1 MCLAKEVLQVEIAA
15 LLLSALTLLGVVV
28 LLIKNAGS
36 DSSAVKETL
45 ASLAK
50 QQEVTER
57 LVREDVAACR
67 REIADSARQNREEL
81 SQGLKAFGDS
91 LNRQVAEMSLLQKT
105 QLDLLT
111 RQLEEKLA
119 KLQAQVNSDAAQ
131 NRAEITAVLQ
141 AFGENFRTN
150 VRDFNELQRQKFGEL
165 AGQLEKLVQSSEDRL
180 EKIRATVEEKLQN
193 TLEKR
198 LGESFRQ
205 VSERL
210 EQVHK
215 GLGEMQTL
223 AAGVGDLKKALTNVK
238 IRGTL
243 GEIQLENILEQ
254 ILSPDQY
261 EKNVAVKPNSRERV
275 EYAVKMPGRDD
286 EQPVW
291 LPIDAKF
298 PLEDYHRLLDAYDA
312 ADAGQ
317 IESSARQL
325 ENSVKKCAKDIR
337 DKYLSPPHTTDF
349 AIMFLPFEGLYA
361 EVLRRA
367 GLFEALMRDYKVAVT
382 GPTTLAAFLNSLQM
396 GFRTLT
402 IEKRT
407 SEVWQLLGAVR
418 TQFSQFGALLEK
430 TKKKLEEASN
440 TIDGAAR
447 KSRTIERKLDEVQKL
462 PEGDAGLL
470 LDLGAEAGA
479 EEDAS

>member
-1 MCLAKEVLQVEIAA
+1 MEIAV
-15 LLLSALTLLGVVV
+15 LLLSALTLVCVAV
-28 LLIKNAGS
+28 LLFRNSGG
-36 DSSAVKETL
+36 DSPAVREAL
-45 ASLAK
+45 VQLGK
-50 QQEVTER
+50 QQEMTER
-57 LVREDVAACR
+57 LLREDVEACR
-67 REIADSARQNREEL
+67 REIADSAQKNREEL
-81 SQGLKAFGDS
+81 SRGLKAFGDS
-91 LNRQVAEMSLLQKT
+91 LARQVAEMSLLQKT

-131 NRAEITAVLQ
+131 NRAETTAALQ
-141 AFGENFRTN
+141 AFAENFRTN

-215 GLGEMQTL
+215 GLGEMQNL
-223 AAGVGDLKKALTNVK
+223 AAGVGDLKKALVNVK
-238 IRGTL
+238 VRGTL

-254 ILSPDQY
+254 VFAPDQY

-275 EYAVKMPGRDD
+275 EFAVRMPGRDD
-286 EQPVW
+286 EQTVW

-298 PLEDYHRLLDAYDA
+298 PLEDYHRLLEAYDA
-312 ADAGQ
+312 AEAGQ
-317 IESSARQL
+317 IESCARQL

-337 DKYLSPPHTTDF
+337 DKYISPPHTTDF

-361 EVLRRA
+361 EVLRRT
-367 GLFEALMRDYKVAVT
+367 GLFEALMRDFKVAVT

-407 SEVWQLLGAVR
+407 SEVWTLLGAVR
-418 TQFSQFGALLEK
+418 TEFGQFGTLLEK
-430 TKKKLEEASN
+430 TKKKLQEASN

-447 KSRTIERKLDEVQKL
+447 KTRTIERKLNEVQKL
-462 PEGDAGLL
+462 PGRDAELL
-470 LDLGAEAGA
+470 LGAESGNDA

>member
-1 MCLAKEVLQVEIAA
+1 MEVAA
-15 LLLSALTLLGVVV
+15 FLLSALTLLGVVV
-28 LLIKNAGS
+28 LLSKKTGS
-36 DSSAVKETL
+36 DSSGVKETL
-45 ASLAK
+45 ANLAK
-50 QQEVTER
+50 QQEMTER
-57 LVREDVAACR
+57 LVREDVEACR

-91 LNRQVAEMSLLQKT
+91 LSRQVAEMSLLQKT

-131 NRAEITAVLQ
+131 NRAEITAALQ
-141 AFGENFRTN
+141 SFVENFRTN

-223 AAGVGDLKKALTNVK
+223 AAGVGDLKKALINVK
-238 IRGTL
+238 VRGTL

-254 ILSPDQY
+254 IFSPDQY

-275 EYAVKMPGRDD
+275 EFAVKMPGRDG

-298 PLEDYHRLLDAYDA
+298 PLEDYHRLLEAYDA
-312 ADAGQ
+312 AEAGQ
-317 IESSARQL
+317 IENFARKL

-337 DKYLSPPHTTDF
+337 DKYLSPPYTTDF

-367 GLFEALMRDYKVAVT
+367 GLFETLMRDYKVAVT

-407 SEVWQLLGAVR
+407 SEVWELLGAVR
-418 TQFSQFGALLEK
+418 TEFSQFGALLEK
-430 TKKKLEEASN
+430 TKKKLQEASN

-447 KSRTIERKLDEVQKL
+447 KTRTIERKLDEVQRL
-462 PEGDAGLL
+462 PEGDAELL
-470 LDLGAEAGA
+470 LDLATEADE